1 MTIVDTI
8 ADEHYR
14 DRPALA
20 HAFAAALNEEA
31 RELEALGVDVV
42 QFDEPAFNVYM
53 REVKDW
59 GVAALERAA
68 AGPHMH
74 DRRPHLLR
82 LRHQGQHRLE
92 GDARRALAP
101 I

>member
-1 MTIVDTI
+1 MATGPT
-8 ADEHYR
+8 
-14 DRPALA
+14 LA

-31 RELEALGVDVV
+31 HELEALGVDVV

-59 GVAALERAA
+59 GIAALERAA
-68 AGPHMH
+68 EGLDLH

-82 LRHQGQHRLE
+82 LRHQGQYRLE
-92 GDARRALAP
+92 GDARRATGGNMRRP
-101 I
+101 SRR